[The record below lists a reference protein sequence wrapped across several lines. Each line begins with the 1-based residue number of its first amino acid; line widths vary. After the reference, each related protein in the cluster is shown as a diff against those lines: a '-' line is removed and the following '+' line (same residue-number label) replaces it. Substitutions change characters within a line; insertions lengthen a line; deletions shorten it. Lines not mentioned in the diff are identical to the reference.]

1 MTPSRRS
8 GRPVWN
14 SDPRSGLEL
23 DVSES
28 SEQRWWVEGDVGLG
42 RVTDWVACGFCKKV
56 PLKLHGSE
64 QQKHCSSVSCRGGSM
79 PSSIWSTICV
89 VGVPWPAAA
98 SLPAPALSLLGILR
112 VSLCAHV
119 SLPIAGFGPPAPS
132 VTSSELEDVSQD
144 LVSE

>member
-1 MTPSRRS
+1 M
-8 GRPVWN
+8 
-14 SDPRSGLEL
+14 
-23 DVSES
+23 
-28 SEQRWWVEGDVGLG
+28 EGDVGLG

-64 QQKHCSSVSCRGGSM
+64 QQKRLSSVSCRGGSTLA

-112 VSLCAHV
+112 VSVFAHV

-144 LVSE
+144 PVSE